1 MRVINVNKCYG
12 EKVVLSDF
20 SASFTEGK
28 ITAIMGPSGC
38 GKTTL
43 LRLLLGL
50 EKPDSGEILLPQ
62 GKVTAV
68 FQEDRL
74 SEPLSAVANIRLV
87 CPAMTHTVA
96 RDLLLALGFKEE
108 DCGKPVSTLSGGMR
122 RRVAIARALA
132 PNPDAVILDEPFSA
146 LDAMTKSAMHKWYLS
161 VMEDISLP
169 TLFITHDIDEAILL
183 SDRIYLL
190 KGSPGKIAAEI
201 IIAEPKP
208 RREDFPLSAEFLAYK
223 KRILS
228 LL

>member
-1 MRVINVNKCYG
+1 MRVVNLNKRYG
-12 EKVVLSDF
+12 DKVVFRDF
-20 SASFTEGK
+20 SASFAQGK

-50 EKPDSGEILLPQ
+50 EKPDSGEIYLPS
-62 GKVTAV
+62 GKIVAV

-146 LDAMTKSAMHKWYLS
+146 LDAETKQT
-161 VMEDISLP
+161 VMALLKQRLVGK
-169 TLFITHDIDEAILL
+169 TVLFVTHDEREAQSFADEIFF
-183 SDRIYLL
+183 
-190 KGSPGKIAAEI
+190 
-201 IIAEPKP
+201 
-208 RREDFPLSAEFLAYK
+208 FPLQSHE
-223 KRILS
+223 
-228 LL
+228 

>member
-1 MRVINVNKCYG
+1 MRVVNLNKRYG
-12 EKVVLSDF
+12 DKVVFRDF
-20 SASFTEGK
+20 SAGFAQGK

-50 EKPDSGEILLPQ
+50 ETPDSGEILLPS
-62 GKVTAV
+62 GKTVAV

-87 CPAMTHTVA
+87 CPDMTRTAA

-132 PNPDAVILDEPFSA
+132 VNADTVILDEPFSA
-146 LDAMTKSAMHKWYLS
+146 LDAETKQTVMTLLKQRLAEKTVLL
-161 VMEDISLP
+161 V
-169 TLFITHDIDEAILL
+169 THDEREAQNFADEIFF
-183 SDRIYLL
+183 
-190 KGSPGKIAAEI
+190 
-201 IIAEPKP
+201 
-208 RREDFPLSAEFLAYK
+208 FPLPSNEQ
-223 KRILS
+223 
-228 LL
+228 